1 MDLWVDCNNCAWYG
15 TEQCD
20 EHTEENESEDRGC
33 SYSPVIEM
41 VSDEEAA
48 LLVEE
53 GRKEYDNAWNSY
65 IKDFYFSYIKYDI

>member
-1 MDLWVDCNNCAWYG
+1 MWYG

-20 EHTEENESEDRGC
+20 CHTDDECMNNEC
-33 SYSPVIEM
+33 SYSPILEE
-41 VSDEEAA
+41 VSDEEAM

-65 IKDFYFSYIKYDI
+65 IKNFSFDNIKYDM

>member
-20 EHTEENESEDRGC
+20 EHTEENELEDRGC

-41 VSDEEAA
+41 VSDKEVV

-53 GRKEYDNAWNSY
+53 GRKEYYEAYQMY
-65 IKDFYFSYIKYDI
+65 IREDIF